1 MIASDINHESVKPHN
16 YLYSL
21 QSCVPVRDF
30 YNYMLGLIMK
40 VGGVVAQHDLYSLQ
54 IVCGGG
60 GSVVGSL
67 LVRVIFYIFVNPNT
81 LPVLSIIL
89 D

>member
-1 MIASDINHESVKPHN
+1 
-16 YLYSL
+16 
-21 QSCVPVRDF
+21 
-30 YNYMLGLIMK
+30 MLGLIME

-54 IVCGGG
+54 LVCGDG

-89 D
+89 DYPTPYLILKITKRVSIMPLASYKIT

>member
-1 MIASDINHESVKPHN
+1 
-16 YLYSL
+16 
-21 QSCVPVRDF
+21 
-30 YNYMLGLIMK
+30 MLGLIME

-54 IVCGGG
+54 LVCGDG

-67 LVRVIFYIFVNPNT
+67 LVRVIFYMFVNPST
-81 LPVLSIIL
+81 LPVLSITL